1 MATVKGEYLKK
12 GTTTKNVYHFTDPD
26 TNIDQLS
33 REVYKKE
40 DTEIH
45 YPRGFKGGPKYDTIE
60 KIIYK
65 GFNKKMPIG
74 IIKAV
79 NFGYGFTKTLNPIA
93 YWLGEE
99 FLIKTVVIEKSGKTL
114 LDKKTFTLY
123 LNEQNL
129 KDLQAAMSSVFQRNK
144 AELSLAVQIN
154 LNMLFPSLIAKP
166 PKTYSSNSL
175 ALSLSNWGNDITE
188 FSDKDKNAIKELF
201 EKLSFKTDFLT
212 KDALAKTKEIIDNKY
227 IADTLTKFKKF
238 LTTTTHTP
246 ALEKKWQTFLKSH
259 TWIFSS
265 IFAQPIV
272 LFQDEAFV
280 GGRALDNKNGKLNDF
295 FIKNNLSNNV
305 SFLEIKTHLTAL
317 LESKAYRGTDVFS
330 ATKDLS
336 GAIVQVLN
344 QRDNFQKEFYALK
357 AKSAHL
363 GALETFNSKSVV
375 LIGRLQDLSDGQ
387 KSAFEL
393 FRSNSKDV
401 EIITFDELQSK
412 IESLQSLISPK
423 PKGTPAKKK
432 APKKEK
438 INKHK

>member
-1 MATVKGEYLKK
+1 MAAVKGEQLKK
-12 GTTTKNVYHFTDPD
+12 STTTKDVFHYVDSDNKI
-26 TNIDQLS
+26 NQLS

-45 YPRGFKGGPKYDTIE
+45 YPRGFTGGQKYDTIE

-65 GFNKKMPIG
+65 GFKKKLPVG

-79 NFGYGFTKTLNPIA
+79 TYGYGFTKTLNPIA
-93 YWLGEE
+93 YWLGEK
-99 FLIKTVVIEKSGKTL
+99 FQIKTIIIEKNGKTA
-114 LDKKTFTLY
+114 LDKKSFTLH

-129 KDLQAAMSSVFQRNK
+129 KDLQGSMSSVFQRNR
-144 AELSLAVQIN
+144 AELNLAVQISLN
-154 LNMLFPSLIAKP
+154 LLFPTVVAKP

-175 ALSLSNWGNDITE
+175 ALSLSSWGNDITE

-201 EKLSFKTDFLT
+201 EKLSLKTDFLT
-212 KDALAKTKEIIDNKY
+212 KDALAKTKEVIDNKY
-227 IADTLTKFKKF
+227 IADTLTKFNTF
-238 LTTTTHTP
+238 ITTKTHTP
-246 ALEKKWQTFLKSH
+246 TLEKKWQTFLKANN
-259 TWIFSS
+259 WIFSS

-295 FIKNNLSNNV
+295 FIKNDLSNNV

-317 LESKAYRGTDVFS
+317 VESKAYRGTDVFS

-336 GAIVQVLN
+336 GAVVQVLN
-344 QRDNFQKEFYALK
+344 QRDNFQKEYYALK

-375 LIGRLQDLSDGQ
+375 MIGSLNSLSAGQ

-412 IESLQSLISPK
+412 IQSLQSLISPK
-423 PKGTPAKKK
+423 AKKATPKKKAAKKK
-432 APKKEK
+432 
-438 INKHK
+438 

>member
-1 MATVKGEYLKK
+1 MAVVKGEQLKK
-12 GTTTKNVYHFTDPD
+12 SNATKDMYYYIDPD
-26 TNIDQLS
+26 EKIDQLS
-33 REVYKKE
+33 KEVYKKE
-40 DTEIH
+40 DTEVH
-45 YPRGFKGGPKYDTIE
+45 YPRAFKGGAKYKSIE

-65 GFNKKMPIG
+65 GFNSKFPVGM
-74 IIKAV
+74 IKSV
-79 NFGYGFTKTLNPIA
+79 TKGYGFTKTLNPIA
-93 YWLGEE
+93 YWLGEN
-99 FLIKTVVIEKSGKTL
+99 FKIKTVVIEKSGKTI
-114 LDKKTFTLY
+114 LDKKAFTLY

-129 KDLQAAMSSVFQRNK
+129 KDLQGALSTVFQKNK
-144 AELSLAVQIN
+144 AELNLAVQIN
-154 LNMLFPSLIAKP
+154 LNYLFPAIVAKP

-201 EKLSFKTDFLT
+201 EKLSIKTDFLT

-227 IADTLTKFKKF
+227 IADTLAKFKKF
-238 LTTTTHTP
+238 LITTTHTSS
-246 ALEKKWQTFLKSH
+246 LEKKWQIFLKSH
-259 TWIFSS
+259 SWVFSS

-295 FIKNNLSNNV
+295 FIKNDLSNNV
-305 SFLEIKTHLTAL
+305 SFLEIKTHLTTL
-317 LESKAYRGTDVFS
+317 VESKPYRGTDVFS

-357 AKSAHL
+357 AKSVHL

-375 LIGRLQDLSDGQ
+375 LIGSLMLLSNGQ

-423 PKGTPAKKK
+423 TKATSTKKK
-432 APKKEK
+432 K
-438 INKHK
+438 